1 MGGDPVGPGRH
12 GRDMEVS
19 KSSGKKMMFLFCDC
33 AENEAASS
41 FMQFFWEGGD
51 FLGFDLLVAVANSP
65 IAGSYLEMVDVSSN
79 VENDQ
84 IEA

>member
-1 MGGDPVGPGRH
+1 MKLHHPLCSFFGR
-12 GRDMEVS
+12 
-19 KSSGKKMMFLFCDC
+19 
-33 AENEAASS
+33 EA
-41 FMQFFWEGGD
+41 EGGD